1 MRSVFGNNSKMAI
14 TWNSGEIIYDKDENY
29 EVITLEYGGMP
40 VRALIPEDADTDK
53 PIAIIIPVYGRGDWV
68 WFDPA
73 YLFTTKSMIP
83 TILNKW
89 ANYRGS
95 TEEET
100 KRVQALLVFYAE
112 TARGIMKN
120 F

>member
-1 MRSVFGNNSKMAI
+1 MANS
-14 TWNSGEIIYDKDENY
+14 WNEGEIIYDKDENY
-29 EVITLEYGGMP
+29 EVITLEYGGTS
-40 VRALIPEDADTDK
+40 VRALVTENTETDK
-53 PIAIIIPVYGRGDWV
+53 PIAIIIPVFGRGDWV

-73 YLFTTKSMIP
+73 YLFTAKSMIP

-89 ANYRGS
+89 MNYQGA

-100 KRVQALLVFYAE
+100 KQVQALLVFYAE
-112 TARGIMKN
+112 RARGIMKN